1 MNQENQEISK
11 YSQKFPRTKYASIK
25 FQKFTKLSKALRY
38 ITPIQHQFRIH
49 LPTSN
54 KTMIFSL
61 KKKKNK
67 KIKIKKERMKNK

>member
-1 MNQENQEISK
+1 MNQEISK
-11 YSQKFPRTKYASIK
+11 YSQKFPQTKYPAIK

-38 ITPIQHQFRIH
+38 ITPIQHQFQIH

-61 KKKKNK
+61 KKKK
-67 KIKIKKERMKNK
+67 IKNRKKEK